1 MAVVYVLNLDVV
13 QVRALLR
20 AAGVAP
26 HTVLATLPMCWLC
39 VPAAGV
45 MQSTFSLLKSVL

>member
-13 QVRALLR
+13 QLLR

-26 HTVLATLPMCWLC
+26 HTVLATVPVCWLC
-39 VPAAGV
+39 VPGAGV
-45 MQSTFSLLKSVL
+45 MQSTFSQECALKL